1 VAVGDET
8 VSVRRIVAVGVYLPV
23 LGVLSVLRALSAPVA
38 VNLVAVDVDLE
49 GRGHLFG
56 ASCDF
61 PAHRCDIL
69 DALDRALGRPR
80 LVLGGLAYLLDAVV
94 RFLDRVDDGLERRR
108 RLANDAGPLV
118 DPRVRLADGRD
129 LRLDLGG
136 GRLRFLREILDFVR
150 DDREPLAGLARA
162 GGLDG
167 GSALDGSGIK
177 PLCRD
182 SQ

>member
-1 VAVGDET
+1 MVVTVAVC
-8 VSVRRIVAVGVYLPV
+8 S
-23 LGVLSVLRALSAPVA
+23 SAAADTCSEPVA
-38 VNLVAVDVDLE
+38 TSPLTAATSSTPSTARWV
-49 GRGHLFG
+49 
-56 ASCDF
+56 
-61 PAHRCDIL
+61 
-69 DALDRALGRPR
+69 DRAWSSAASLISWTPWF
-80 LVLGGLAYLLDAVV
+80 VSSTASTTASSD
-94 RFLDRVDDGLERRR
+94 DDGLERRR

>member
-1 VAVGDET
+1 
-8 VSVRRIVAVGVYLPV
+8 
-23 LGVLSVLRALSAPVA
+23 
-38 VNLVAVDVDLE
+38 
-49 GRGHLFG
+49 
-56 ASCDF
+56 
-61 PAHRCDIL
+61 
-69 DALDRALGRPR
+69 
-80 LVLGGLAYLLDAVV
+80 LDAVV

-108 RLANDAGPLV
+108 RPRATTTPRERCRPLV

>member
-1 VAVGDET
+1 VAVGDDET

-80 LVLGGLAYLLDAVV
+80 LVGGASLISWTPWFVSSTASTTASSD
-94 RFLDRVDDGLERRR
+94 DDGLERDDD
-108 RLANDAGPLV
+108 LANDAGPSSIRAFVSRTVAICDSISAAAACVSSARSLTSFATTAN
-118 DPRVRLADGRD
+118 PSPASPARAASMED
-129 LRLDLGG
+129 LRST
-136 GRLRFLREILDFVR
+136 
-150 DDREPLAGLARA
+150 DRG
-162 GGLDG
+162 
-167 GSALDGSGIK
+167 
-177 PLCRD
+177 
-182 SQ
+182 

>member
-1 VAVGDET
+1 
-8 VSVRRIVAVGVYLPV
+8 
-23 LGVLSVLRALSAPVA
+23 
-38 VNLVAVDVDLE
+38 
-49 GRGHLFG
+49 
-56 ASCDF
+56 
-61 PAHRCDIL
+61 
-69 DALDRALGRPR
+69 